1 MPLVALFVFLIG
13 AILRWRMDQDFIKEM
28 GQALLDTKQKL
39 EKDLKGLSRHDVR
52 SKQGF
57 DAEFPDYGDKEDENA
72 AEVATFTDNLALEH
86 TLEGTLEDVNAAL
99 SRIAK
104 GTYGQCRYCGK
115 EIDQRRLRARP
126 ESSSC
131 VNCKKKKLGQA

>member
-1 MPLVALFVFLIG
+1 MFV
-13 AILRWRMDQDFIKEM
+13 Q
-28 GQALLDTKQKL
+28 
-39 EKDLKGLSRHDVR
+39 
-52 SKQGF
+52 SK
-57 DAEFPDYGDKEDENA
+57 ENA